1 MYKEI
6 DKILIFSFLSII
18 ATILVTI
25 TMKKYLE
32 INKDVIMSLHDSIQT
47 IVSVTTG
54 SLSGF
59 IIFGNKK
66 NNEDQKWKIL

>member
-47 IVSVTTG
+47 IV
-54 SLSGF
+54 
-59 IIFGNKK
+59 
-66 NNEDQKWKIL
+66 

>member
-66 NNEDQKWKIL
+66 NNEDQK